1 MHSKYF
7 NFMMYVLTLKKRN
20 YVLEPFKVLDTYSI
34 DNKNNDMLF
43 LKAPFWEDIL
53 SEKGFFT
60 RIF

>member
-43 LKAPFWEDIL
+43 LKAPF
-53 SEKGFFT
+53 
-60 RIF
+60 